1 MLINKRGESFKYNGV
16 HYTIGEQVYAN
27 KNSMYNGLHESLR
40 KYELVKIKIRT
51 MKLLISIVILK
62 FL

>member
-27 KNSMYNGLHESLR
+27 KKQY
-40 KYELVKIKIRT
+40 V
-51 MKLLISIVILK
+51 
-62 FL
+62 